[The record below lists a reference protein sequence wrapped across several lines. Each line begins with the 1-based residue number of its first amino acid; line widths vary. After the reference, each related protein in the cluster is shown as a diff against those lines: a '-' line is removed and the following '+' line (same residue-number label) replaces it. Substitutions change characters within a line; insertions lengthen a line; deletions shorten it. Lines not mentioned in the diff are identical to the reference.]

1 MTFGA
6 FKDDPAV
13 FLGMYSAFSSCH
25 YVLPSLM
32 DTALVAATQ
41 MIESQTPR
49 SRIRGSSAGDTEA
62 GLRSWRLRFG
72 DFFSRMWFL
81 FWLRRLSL
89 PEPVRLKRACAPLC
103 VFILGIGFSVL

>member
-1 MTFGA
+1 M
-6 FKDDPAV
+6 
-13 FLGMYSAFSSCH
+13 
-25 YVLPSLM
+25 
-32 DTALVAATQ
+32 
-41 MIESQTPR
+41 
-49 SRIRGSSAGDTEA
+49 RGSSAGDTEA

-103 VFILGIGFSVL
+103 VFILGMSILSPVIVSSLDVDDLSASGSRLVTRLWIVDRLSVE

>member
-1 MTFGA
+1 M
-6 FKDDPAV
+6 
-13 FLGMYSAFSSCH
+13 
-25 YVLPSLM
+25 
-32 DTALVAATQ
+32 
-41 MIESQTPR
+41 
-49 SRIRGSSAGDTEA
+49 RGSSAGDTEA

-103 VFILGIGFSVL
+103 VFILGMSILRPVILSSLDVDDLSASGSRLVTRLWIVDRLSVE